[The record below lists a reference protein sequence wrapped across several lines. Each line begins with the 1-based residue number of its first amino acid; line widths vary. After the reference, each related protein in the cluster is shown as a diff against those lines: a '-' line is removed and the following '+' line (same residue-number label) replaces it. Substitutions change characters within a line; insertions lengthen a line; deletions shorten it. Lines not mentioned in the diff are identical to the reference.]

1 MDSDKHQRNNLLVRI
16 AGLLCVGLIGMMIV
30 GCGLALAFG
39 DYRLSMVLFFIVVAM
54 LVFIKLVT
62 RIL

>member
-1 MDSDKHQRNNLLVRI
+1 MDSDKNQRINLLVRI
-16 AGLLCVGLIGMMIV
+16 AGLLCIGLIGMMLV

>member
-1 MDSDKHQRNNLLVRI
+1 MDMDKNQRINLLVRI
-16 AGLLCVGLIGMMIV
+16 AGLLFIGLIGMMLV

-39 DYRLSMVLFFIVVAM
+39 NYRLSMVLFFIVVTM

>member
-16 AGLLCVGLIGMMIV
+16 AGLFCIGLIGMMVV